1 MVDRKKEIF
10 LTKKNDVLDKV
21 YVRDVRKSVA
31 KKHKPVDEIA
41 ILRKMLHRVF
51 DLVVELHGEEIRDE
65 IIAEFNEYFNEV
77 EKIKA
82 DVKEE
87 LGI

>member
-41 ILRKMLHRVF
+41 ILRKMLYCVA
-51 DLVVELHGEEIRDE
+51 HGEAPSDKLIKEFDE
-65 IIAEFNEYFNEV
+65 YYNEV
-77 EKIKA
+77 EKIKT